1 MNLLNIIN
9 NCTHY
14 HLDKCKH
21 KNKLGDLN
29 V

>member
-9 NCTHY
+9 NCTH
-14 HLDKCKH
+14 LLLSGCKH
-21 KNKLGDLN
+21 ETKLGDLN